1 MVQVTRI
8 EHDHATEL
16 LNRLRK
22 RIADVVIGKKQ
33 EIQYIIAAMLSEGH
47 VLLEDVPGTGKT
59 MLIRTVASS
68 LSCAMGRIQCTS
80 DVMPADVTG
89 VSIYHAST
97 GEFSFRPGPLMNN
110 IVLADEINRAS
121 PRTQSS
127 LLEAMEERSVTVDGT
142 THVLPKPFLLLAT
155 QNPLQFEGTYRLPE
169 AQLDRFMM
177 RITLGYPEPEQEVEL
192 LSRERSQDMLE
203 NMRPIMLAEEVV
215 AMQREVR
222 QVHVDAVIKQYLVAV
237 AVATRSH
244 DAVRLGISPR
254 GTLAWMTAVQAYAYL
269 QGRSYVVPDDVQ
281 SLAVPVLAHR
291 IQLKSMNRADGSAVQ
306 EQVIREVLSSVPV
319 PVQMSGQGRGRRA

>member
-1 MVQVTRI
+1 MSKIRI
-8 EHDHATEL
+8 EHEYAVEM
-16 LNRLRK
+16 LNRLGN
-22 RIADVVIGKKQ
+22 RIADVIIGKKQ

-68 LSCAMGRIQCTS
+68 LNCAMGRIQCTP

-89 VSIYHAST
+89 VSIYHAQA
-97 GEFSFRPGPLMNN
+97 GEFRFRPGPLMNN

-127 LLEAMEERSVTVDGT
+127 LLEAMEEHSVTVDGT
-142 THVLPKPFLLLAT
+142 THALPRPFLLLAT

-192 LSRERSQDMLE
+192 LSRVRSQEILE
-203 NMRPIMLAEEVV
+203 NMHPIMLAEEVV

-222 QVHVDAVIKQYLVAV
+222 QVHVDTVIKQYLVGV
-237 AVATRSH
+237 AVATRGH

-254 GTLAWMTAVQAYAYL
+254 GTLSWMTAAQAYAYA
-269 QGRSYVVPDDVQ
+269 QGRSYIIPDDVQ
-281 SLAVPVLAHR
+281 SLAVPVLSHR
-291 IQLKSMNRADGSAVQ
+291 IQLKSVNRADSSEVQ
-306 EQVIREVLSSVPV
+306 EQVIREILSSVPV
-319 PVQMSGQGRGRRA
+319 PVQMSGHGRGRRA

>member
-1 MVQVTRI
+1 MTKNRI
-8 EHDHATEL
+8 EQDHATEL
-16 LNRLRK
+16 LNRLSN
-22 RIADVVIGKKQ
+22 RIADVIIGKKQ
-33 EIQYIIAAMLSEGH
+33 EIQYILAAMLSEGH

-59 MLIRTVASS
+59 MLIRTIASS
-68 LSCAMGRIQCTS
+68 LNCSMGRIQCTP
-80 DVMPADVTG
+80 DVMPTDVTG
-89 VSIYHAST
+89 VSVYHAPT
-97 GEFSFRPGPLMNN
+97 GEFSFRSGPIMNN
-110 IVLADEINRAS
+110 IVLTDEINRAS

-127 LLEAMEERSVTVDGT
+127 LLEAMEERSVTVDGKT
-142 THVLPKPFLLLAT
+142 YALPRPFLLLAT

-192 LSRERSQDMLE
+192 LSRERSKDILE
-203 NMRPIMLAEEVV
+203 SMRPMMLAEEIV
-215 AMQREVR
+215 AIQREVR
-222 QVHVDAVIKQYLVAV
+222 KVHVDTVIKEYLVAIS
-237 AVATRSH
+237 VATRSH

-281 SLAVPVLAHR
+281 SMAIPVLCHR
-291 IQLKSMNRADGSAVQ
+291 IQLKSMNRADASSLQ
-306 EQVIREVLSSVPV
+306 EQVIHEVLSSVPV